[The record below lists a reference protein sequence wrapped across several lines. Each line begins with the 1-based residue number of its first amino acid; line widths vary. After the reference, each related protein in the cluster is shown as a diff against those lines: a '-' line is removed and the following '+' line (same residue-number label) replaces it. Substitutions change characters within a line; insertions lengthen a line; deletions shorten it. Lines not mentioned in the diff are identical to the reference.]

1 MNFLFRKT
9 TLLKRNAALLA
20 AFAVCLTLPAVGGK
34 VFHAVVA
41 ADGTGDY
48 TSVQQAIDAA
58 PAGRTEPWLIF
69 VKSGSYEESVTVP
82 SDKPFI
88 HLIGQDRASTVIHRS
103 LNVGGKPE
111 TGKVEPYWAHSVHN
125 PDAPVYR
132 AEGSVVTVK
141 ADDFYTTG
149 ISYVNDFGVDSQSG
163 PQALAMKS

>member
-9 TLLKRNAALLA
+9 TLLKRSAALLA

-82 SDKPFI
+82 SMRLFI
-88 HLIGQDRASTVIHRS
+88 SSSEMSSSAKMD
-103 LNVGGKPE
+103 E
-111 TGKVEPYWAHSVHN
+111 
-125 PDAPVYR
+125 
-132 AEGSVVTVK
+132 
-141 ADDFYTTG
+141 F
-149 ISYVNDFGVDSQSG
+149 
-163 PQALAMKS
+163 